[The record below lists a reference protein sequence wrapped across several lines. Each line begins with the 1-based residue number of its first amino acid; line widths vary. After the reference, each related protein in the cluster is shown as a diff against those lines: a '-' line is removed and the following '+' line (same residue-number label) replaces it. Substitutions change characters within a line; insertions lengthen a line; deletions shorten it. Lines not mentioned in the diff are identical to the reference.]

1 MNNVLDLYRQN
12 IVINDILKMVND
24 SNFHLNI
31 TGCGEHHEYLL
42 TYATYLESGSFVV
55 FVAPNVY
62 KANLAYDNLCKLAG
76 HNNVNLYLVDE
87 LISTELVAIS
97 QEFKNERIN
106 TLKSIINDEKKII
119 VTHTLALVRAVINK
133 DDFIKSLITI
143 KKNED
148 INISEFIKKIVSL
161 GYHRVPKT
169 MQSGEFSIRGEV
181 IDIYPCCSE
190 KPLRI
195 NFFDTE
201 IEKIRYFDCKNQM
214 SLKDELKEV
223 SILPMN
229 EIVIDNKEELISMI
243 KKDCENETVLKDME
257 CLENFEN
264 IERINKYMPYICNNY
279 QCILDYICDKVVI
292 YDDYNKLEKSYEQIN
307 LDLSNYLEGA
317 CFSKKLNLF
326 FFYELERILNC
337 EKQIFCTEFKSSLS
351 KIKLDKVYSINGYD
365 VINYDH
371 NFKLLISELSE
382 KYSKTI
388 VISINEKEKANL
400 IKEIFNDN
408 NIKYNECLIT
418 ANILEN
424 KVNFCEFENGI
435 SFGIF
440 DSIELITDNELFPR
454 RKKNKTKYRSVYQN
468 SVKIESKE
476 SLSIGDYVVH
486 YDYGIGRYLGIETIE
501 LKDMKNDYL
510 VLQYENMP
518 LYIPVD
524 KITLLEKYQGSEGT
538 TPKLTRIGS
547 KDWEKKKAIIK
558 EKIESIANDLINLQV
573 KRESQEGHK
582 YQKDSDFQ
590 KLFEDDFEFVETPDQ
605 VKIVSDIKQDMESGK
620 VIDRLVCGDVGFG
633 KTEIAMRIAF
643 KTIYEGKQV
652 AYLAPTTILTRQ
664 HFYTF
669 KERFSKYG
677 IRVELLNR
685 LVSLKDQEKIIKD
698 LKAGLID
705 VIVGTHRLLS
715 KDVKF
720 KDLGLLIIDEE
731 QRFGVVHKELIKR
744 MKENV
749 NVLTLTAT
757 PIPRTLQ
764 MAVMGVRQLSLIETP
779 PMDRHPIQ
787 TYVLE
792 YNDSVIREAIYREL
806 GRNGQVFYLHN
817 RISDLELIYR
827 KLRKLVPEARICIGH
842 GKMDREELEDTIQA
856 FIDKE
861 YDVLL
866 CTTIIETGIDI
877 PNSNTLIIDEADRL
891 GLSQLYQIRG
901 RVGRSDKIA
910 YAYLTYKTN
919 KVLTQIEGKRLSAIK
934 EYTTLGSGYK
944 IAVRDLAIRGAG
956 DILGKEQSGYIDSI
970 GLDMY
975 MKMLDDSI
983 KKVKGIEKEEDKNYN
998 IEVSKYVDKKY
1009 VDDDAIRI
1017 YMHKAIS
1024 QVESEED
1031 KLKLIEEFTDRFG
1044 KISEEILLY
1053 IEEKYLE
1060 SLLRY
1065 FKINNIMDAKYVVT
1079 MIIPSETLEK
1089 IKAEEFF
1096 ISSTSISNKFDFEYK
1111 NRQLIIRLKK
1121 EPSDKIWIYQFSKL
1135 LTYVKKI
1142 YLERYN

>member
-133 DDFIKSLITI
+133 EDFIKSLITI

-201 IEKIRYFDCKNQM
+201 IEKIRYFDCENQM

-337 EKQIFCTEFKSSLS
+337 EKQIFCTEFKTSLS

-524 KITLLEKYQGSEGT
+524 KITLLEKYQGSEGA

-1135 LTYVKKI
+1135 LTYVKKNI
-1142 YLERYN
+1142 S